1 MKKVTLKVNNGIKI
15 TKMKIGSNSDN
26 ESHPYVIYFNSIKK
40 DLILIYSIFYV

>member
-26 ESHPYVIYFNSIKK
+26 ESHPYVIYFNSIK